1 MAWLQKKMT
10 TVYVNTNGNRVAKG
24 SLGAVKHQIE
34 SLRWYGCWKDGT
46 RKIMVPLAND
56 KQASQAM
63 LTDIIRRRERGEAG
77 MVNPFKQHLDRA
89 IEEHMIEYVA
99 SLREEGKTLF
109 YIGEKERI
117 LKIIFKTTGMK
128 ILADLNAE
136 RLEKYLTGM
145 VKSRGIDRGQS
156 VAPNTKVIHR
166 TAAISFANWLK
177 RKERIPENPFGN
189 VFKPKGKTVRD
200 RRSLT
205 RDEIQKLLSATRE
218 RPLKEAST
226 NTGGRRPKGKPKTT
240 IRVWE
245 VELRLESVVRYRQLG
260 RERALLYKMAVLTG
274 LRRGELAALRV
285 AFLRLDYKP
294 FPSLELSGE
303 FTKNGKVAKLLLVP
317 ALAEELRYWIADT
330 NKQTNDLLF
339 TVSSKLNNIFRRDLQ
354 AAGIA
359 YKDDRGRY
367 ADFHSL
373 RHAAN
378 TMLGMAGIP
387 SKLRQLY
394 MRHSDI
400 RLTTATY
407 DDDSLYEMQPV
418 VTALEGLRLT

>member
-1 MAWLQKKMT
+1 
-10 TVYVNTNGNRVAKG
+10 
-24 SLGAVKHQIE
+24 
-34 SLRWYGCWKDGT
+34 
-46 RKIMVPLAND
+46 
-56 KQASQAM
+56 
-63 LTDIIRRRERGEAG
+63 
-77 MVNPFKQHLDRA
+77 
-89 IEEHMIEYVA
+89 
-99 SLREEGKTLF
+99 
-109 YIGEKERI
+109 
-117 LKIIFKTTGMK
+117 
-128 ILADLNAE
+128 
-136 RLEKYLTGM
+136 
-145 VKSRGIDRGQS
+145 
-156 VAPNTKVIHR
+156 
-166 TAAISFANWLK
+166 
-177 RKERIPENPFGN
+177 
-189 VFKPKGKTVRD
+189 
-200 RRSLT
+200 
-205 RDEIQKLLSATRE
+205 
-218 RPLKEAST
+218 
-226 NTGGRRPKGKPKTT
+226 
-240 IRVWE
+240 
-245 VELRLESVVRYRQLG
+245 
-260 RERALLYKMAVLTG
+260 MAVLTG

-339 TVSSKLNNIFRRDLQ
+339 TVSSKLNNIFRRDLK

-387 SKLRQLY
+387 SKLRQLF